1 MKKKTIIFVFGT
13 RPEFIK
19 MLPVILEA
27 KKNKNIKAVACSTGQ
42 HKDMLESLYKMFDF
56 KPDID
61 FRLMKSNQSLSY
73 MHSETM
79 NGMNTVI
86 ENLKPDWVVV
96 QGDTTTAHAAAMA
109 AFYQKVPVAHVEA
122 GLRTYD
128 LNAPFP
134 EELNRRA
141 IGLVAK
147 AHLCP
152 TKEAAENIRK
162 EKIDK
167 SSYIEIT
174 GNTGIDTLNLVAKKT
189 EESPELKKIFS
200 DEFHYLND
208 EKFILSTV
216 HRRES
221 FGDPLRDVFRAF
233 LTIVKSR
240 PINILC
246 PVHPNP
252 NVKSIVNEIFQS
264 QFDKTVFWAGD
275 PNNKVKVTSKGGKIF
290 LVNPLDY
297 PSLVY
302 AMKNSS
308 FLMTDS
314 GGLQEEGPSFA
325 KKILVLRGTTERPEG
340 VHAGFSKLVGTDYY
354 KIVEE
359 SYRLIDSEKHW
370 DANIPLNPYGDG
382 RSSERIM
389 NILSDSSPEY
399 NTSDSWV

>member
-1 MKKKTIIFVFGT
+1 M
-13 RPEFIK
+13 
-19 MLPVILEA
+19 
-27 KKNKNIKAVACSTGQ
+27 
-42 HKDMLESLYKMFDF
+42 
-56 KPDID
+56 
-61 FRLMKSNQSLSY
+61 
-73 MHSETM
+73 
-79 NGMNTVI
+79 I
-86 ENLKPDWVVV
+86 ENLRPDWVIV
-96 QGDTTTAHAAAMA
+96 QGDTVTAHAAAMA

-152 TKEAAENIRK
+152 TEDAADNIRK

-167 SSYIEIT
+167 TSFIEVT
-174 GNTGIDTLNLVAKKT
+174 GNTGIDTLNLVAQKT
-189 EESPELKKIFS
+189 DESHELKQIFS
-200 DEFHYLND
+200 KEFSYLND
-208 EKFILSTV
+208 EKFILTTV
-216 HRRES
+216 HRREN

-240 PINILC
+240 QINILC

-252 NVKSIVNEIFQS
+252 NVKSIVNEVFES
-264 QFDKTVFWAGD
+264 QFDKTVFWTGEQNKISSAG
-275 PNNKVKVTSKGGKIF
+275 KGGKIF

-302 AMKNSS
+302 AMKNSH

-314 GGLQEEGPSFA
+314 GGLQEEAPSFK
-325 KKILVLRGTTERPEG
+325 KKILVLRGSTERPEG
-340 VHAGFSKLVGTDYY
+340 VNAGFSKLVGTDYY

-359 SYRLIDSEKHW
+359 SYRLIDSEQHW
-370 DANIPLNPYGDG
+370 QGQIPTNPYGDG
-382 RSSERIM
+382 KSSERIM
-389 NILSDSSPEY
+389 NILNEPRSNSQEA
-399 NTSDSWV
+399 WV

>member
-1 MKKKTIIFVFGT
+1 
-13 RPEFIK
+13 

-27 KKNKNIKAVACSTGQ
+27 KKNKDIKVVACSTGQ
-42 HKDMLESLYKMFDF
+42 HRDMLEGLYAMFGF

-61 FRLMKSNQSLSY
+61 FRLMRSNQSLTY

-79 NGMNTVI
+79 NCLNTVI
-86 ENLKPDWVVV
+86 ENLRPDWVVV

-128 LNAPFP
+128 LSAPFP

-152 TKEAAENIRK
+152 TKEAADNIRK
-162 EKIDK
+162 EQIDK
-167 SSYIEIT
+167 NAFIEIT
-174 GNTGIDTLNLVAKKT
+174 GNTGIDTLNLVAQKT
-189 EESPELKKIFS
+189 EQSAELKQVFS
-200 DEFHYLND
+200 KEFSFLND
-208 EKFILSTV
+208 EKFILTTV
-216 HRRES
+216 HRREN

-252 NVKSIVNEIFQS
+252 NVKSIVNEIFES
-264 QFDKTVFWAGD
+264 QFDKTVFWAGEE
-275 PNNKVKVTSKGGKIF
+275 NKVPAAGTGGKIF

-302 AMKNSS
+302 AMKNSH

-314 GGLQEEGPSFA
+314 GGLQEEAPSFK
-325 KKILVLRGTTERPEG
+325 KKILVLRGSTERPEG

-359 SYRLIDSEKHW
+359 SHRLIDNDQHW
-370 DANIPLNPYGDG
+370 DGHIPNNPYGDG

-389 NILSDSSPEY
+389 SILLGSHHEYTSTDSHA
-399 NTSDSWV
+399 